1 MPITSHGKND
11 LSCGYMSQLT
21 QKWMTV
27 TQLDVGQCVLDNR
40 LTLKADGENNG
51 NGEKILQKDILD
63 SRLRFRFLIFKWQKH
78 YYYLNSGSAT
88 LRVVRYWKLLWP
100 DA

>member
-1 MPITSHGKND
+1 MSITSHGKND

-27 TQLDVGQCVLDNR
+27 TQLDEGQCVLDNR

-51 NGEKILQKDILD
+51 NGKILI
-63 SRLRFRFLIFKWQKH
+63 
-78 YYYLNSGSAT
+78 
-88 LRVVRYWKLLWP
+88 
-100 DA
+100 